1 MLVACSVFVAGGVE
15 MYRKKC
21 LGFDQK
27 VGDEVVRAANV
38 SVLLQVPQFFLVGAG
53 EAFTSISGRKKT
65 TSRGFSL

>member
-1 MLVACSVFVAGGVE
+1 

-53 EAFTSISGRKKT
+53 EAFTSISGRKKQLPEVFLYEMP
-65 TSRGFSL
+65 FSN